1 MNANVHTP
9 VGLATASGVAL
20 LVPAMN
26 GTDKITLTLGLG
38 CAVIGALIPDIDANN
53 DSKAKQEFRKVISY
67 LSIFSIATVS
77 YAMHTGRLQELASN
91 FMHSIH
97 GVGALLFLIAC
108 VIGYVSSHRT
118 FTHWLL
124 GLICFTVPFM
134 MMTNFTL
141 GLWFGVGMLSHQV
154 LDMLDKRRITWLYPL
169 PTNFTI
175 YVFKANGKVSKLF
188 EFISTMLACMFVFL
202 LLQ

>member
-9 VGLATASGVAL
+9 VGLAIASGVAL

-26 GTDKITLTLGLG
+26 GADKITLTLGLG

-53 DSKAKQEFRKVISY
+53 DSKAKQEFRKVMSY
-67 LSIFSIATVS
+67 LGIFSIATVG
-77 YAMHTGRLQELASN
+77 YAVRTGRFQEMASN
-91 FMHSIH
+91 LMHSIH

-108 VIGYVSSHRT
+108 IVGYISSHRT

-124 GLICFTVPFM
+124 GLVCFTVPFM

-141 GLWFGVGMLSHQV
+141 GFWFGVGVLSHQV

-169 PTNFTI
+169 PINFTI
-175 YVFKANGKVSKLF
+175 YAFKANGKVSKLF
-188 EFISTMLACMFVFL
+188 EFVSTILACIFVFL

>member
-38 CAVIGALIPDIDANN
+38 YAVIGALIPDIDANN
-53 DSKAKQEFRKVISY
+53 DSKAKQEFRKVMSY
-67 LSIFSIATVS
+67 LGIFSIATVG
-77 YAMHTGRLQELASN
+77 YAVRTGRFQEMASN
-91 FMHSIH
+91 LMHSIH

-108 VIGYVSSHRT
+108 IVGYISPHRT

-124 GLICFTVPFM
+124 GLVCFTVPFM
-134 MMTNFTL
+134 IMTNFTL

-169 PTNFTI
+169 PINFTI
-175 YVFKANGKVSKLF
+175 YAFKANSKASKLF
-188 EFISTMLACMFVFL
+188 EFVSTMLACIFIFL